1 MSEPRYPEEKEYE
14 TLRAEL
20 LDGKKYVFERPILI
34 ITAALASVQLL
45 EKGQAIYLTPIVIW
59 LLSFNL
65 WFTVNRIGSI
75 ARIVAYIQLILEDKD
90 ALWFGWETSLRKY
103 RKWLKN
109 GNLNVRTIQINQ
121 EAVYDSLGYY
131 PVIFYVH
138 VAANFLTAG
147 LSVAYALATPS
158 VLAWLIVGIVLLSV
172 GVFTLYASKNSP
184 RMIRPQIEQNR
195 KIWGDVLANWEAL

>member
-75 ARIVAYIQLILEDKD
+75 A
-90 ALWFGWETSLRKY
+90 
-103 RKWLKN
+103 
-109 GNLNVRTIQINQ
+109 
-121 EAVYDSLGYY
+121 
-131 PVIFYVH
+131 
-138 VAANFLTAG
+138 
-147 LSVAYALATPS
+147 
-158 VLAWLIVGIVLLSV
+158 
-172 GVFTLYASKNSP
+172 
-184 RMIRPQIEQNR
+184 
-195 KIWGDVLANWEAL
+195 